1 MQLYVRVTESFQ
13 ESISKAESFIMDLLC
28 GLSNFG
34 QEPQRYLFDV
44 FLI

>member
-1 MQLYVRVTESFQ
+1 
-13 ESISKAESFIMDLLC
+13 MDLLC

-44 FLI
+44 FLILKMSQIK